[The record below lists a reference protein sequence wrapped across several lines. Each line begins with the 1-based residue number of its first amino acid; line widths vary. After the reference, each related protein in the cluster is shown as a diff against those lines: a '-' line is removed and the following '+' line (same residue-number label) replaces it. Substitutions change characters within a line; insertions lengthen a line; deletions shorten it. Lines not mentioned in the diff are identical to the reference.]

1 MANSAFYL
9 ELGLAMLALWTMSA
23 LPVMKL
29 SARTGPI
36 ARLALVALGTFA
48 CVALIIGILSAGS
61 VLLLHT
67 RFPSPPLA
75 VLLVGFLAGDRIMV
89 RWLRNDEI
97 GKMFPGIGARAM
109 LTAIAATIIAFGAM
123 LWWYAGPIHQL

>member
-1 MANSAFYL
+1 
-9 ELGLAMLALWTMSA
+9 MLALWTMSA

-29 SARTGPI
+29 SARTVPI